1 MTVSLAGRRRALP
14 TTGGAVTT
22 PPFRLPA
29 MHFGAALWWLLVG
42 SGLLIWLAPRLAR
55 GAVFDAPVFALVH
68 VIMLGVVATAIF
80 GTLHQ
85 FVPGGLGVPLRS
97 VRLGDWAFGLMQG
110 GVVCL
115 VTGFFV
121 WNGALQGL
129 GWLLVLSAVFAVS
142 RNVLG
147 ARRQSVHGKTVGL
160 FITVSHSALGA
171 GMLVASAR
179 IGETLG
185 WWHVDRLYLLATH
198 LLLGL
203 VGFGTLT
210 IVGVGSRMLPT
221 FLNGPGN
228 DEPWLRAQLWTTVA
242 GLGLFAVGALGAG
255 RPVRLAG
262 GVLLLVAG
270 GLAVALGGRWF
281 RRRARTLDAPLW
293 HIASAF
299 AALGAGVL
307 LGAWLLFG
315 DGFAFSHWVAFVA
328 VLLLGWLSTLVIG
341 VAAKILPHM
350 SYMRLAPIMPGFK
363 ALGSPNRLLHDD
375 WQHASA
381 LLLTAGWS
389 GTAAGALL
397 GHSDLTR
404 IGALVWSS
412 GVVLTTA
419 NYAQMYVR
427 GRWPARQPNA
437 MPASG

>member
-1 MTVSLAGRRRALP
+1 MTVPLAGRRTLP

-29 MHFGAALWWLLVG
+29 MHFAAALWWLLVG
-42 SGLLIWLAPRLAR
+42 SALLVWLAPRLAQ

-68 VIMLGVVATAIF
+68 VLMLGVVATAIF

-97 VRLGDWAFGLMQG
+97 VRLGDWAFGLMQA
-110 GVVCL
+110 GVASL

-121 WNGALQGL
+121 WNGPLQAL
-129 GWLLVLSAVFAVS
+129 GWMLVLAAVFAVS
-142 RNVLG
+142 RNVLR

-179 IGETLG
+179 LGETLG

-203 VGFGTLT
+203 AGFGTLT
-210 IVGVGSRMLPT
+210 VIGVGSRMLPT
-221 FLNGPGN
+221 FLNGAGN
-228 DEPWLRAQLWTTVA
+228 DEGLLRAQLWTTVS
-242 GLGLFAVGALGAG
+242 GLTVFAVGALGAG
-255 RPVRLAG
+255 AAVRLVG
-262 GVLLLVAG
+262 GGLLLIAG
-270 GLAVALGGRWF
+270 TLAAALGARWF
-281 RRRARTLDAPLW
+281 QRRTRTLDAPLW

-299 AALGAGVL
+299 TALGTSVL
-307 LGAWLLFG
+307 LGAWLLLG
-315 DGFAFSHWVAFVA
+315 DGFAFTRWVALVA
-328 VLLLGWLSTLVIG
+328 VLLLGWLATLVVG

-363 ALGSPNRLLHDD
+363 ALGSPNRLLRDD

-381 LLLTAGWS
+381 LLLTLGWS
-389 GTAAGALL
+389 GTALGAVL
-397 GHSDLTR
+397 GRADLTR
-404 IGALVWSS
+404 VAALIWTG
-412 GVVLTTA
+412 GVALTAA

-427 GRWPARQPNA
+427 GRWPARRPDA
-437 MPASG
+437 IPASG